1 MSNYKLARITL
12 KHGNKE
18 DLPELCLGEPA
29 YCKDTGDLYIGNE
42 KGMPPT
48 RIGSI
53 TEEQLKAFE
62 ERINEA
68 LELAK
73 KTSSIFRADIL
84 QGVEKV
90 GTITINT
97 SGVSVRDVSGDVA
110 FSIDPT

>member
-42 KGMPPT
+42 KGTPPT

-53 TEEQLKAFE
+53 TEEQLEALE
-62 ERINEA
+62 NMLNEA
-68 LELAK
+68 LNLAK
-73 KTSSIFRADIL
+73 KTSATVQTDIL
-84 QGVEKV
+84 QGSEKV
-90 GTITINT
+90 GSISIDT
-97 SGVSVRDVSGDVA
+97 SGVHIRD
-110 FSIDPT
+110 